1 MFRIPS
7 GVGVLVIGL
16 LLSLSPN
23 SEAAGRYYSGGH
35 PYHNGYLFMPPS
47 SAYEAVRIRPPFH
60 YGVPAY
66 YYPESYLGGQRYG
79 FYPPATYQYAPA
91 WRAPY
96 YYMSRYGTPY
106 VW

>member
-1 MFRIPS
+1 
-7 GVGVLVIGL
+7 
-16 LLSLSPN
+16 
-23 SEAAGRYYSGGH
+23 
-35 PYHNGYLFMPPS
+35 
-47 SAYEAVRIRPPFH
+47 VRIRPPFQ

-66 YYPESYLGGQRYG
+66 YYPESYLGAQRYG